1 MALDAARVLVGT
13 ADQTNATGAIFS
25 APLGTTVPTN
35 ATATLDAAFVD
46 SGYVSEDGLSFTP
59 EISTTDINE
68 WNGSLV
74 RRIKET
80 FNGTLSWAHLE
91 TNEQSLKNAFGEDAV
106 TATAAT
112 QSHGNQ
118 LSVAIA
124 GDLPAAKAWVFKLKD
139 GDNRMLI
146 VVPNGQVT
154 GVEEVSFTSSDA
166 ITWGVTLSAYPDS
179 AGNSIYIYTDDGHTT
194 A

>member
-91 TNEQSLKNAFGEDAV
+91 TSEQSLKNAFGDDAV
-106 TATAAT
+106 TAAAAT
-112 QSHGNQ
+112 QNHGNQ
-118 LSVAIA
+118 LAVAIA

-179 AGNSIYIYTDDGHTT
+179 AGNSIYIYTDDGQTT

>member
-25 APLGTTVPTN
+25 APLGTTVPTS
-35 ATATLDAAFVD
+35 ATDTLAAAFVD
-46 SGYVSEDGLSFTP
+46 SGYVSEDGLTFSP

-68 WNGSLV
+68 WNGALV

-80 FNGTLSWAHLE
+80 FNGTLSWSHLE
-91 TNEQSLKNAFGEDAV
+91 TNLQSLRNTFGDAAV
-106 TATAAT
+106 TSTAAT
-112 QSHGNQ
+112 TTHGNQ
-118 LSVAIA
+118 LAVAIS
-124 GDLPAAKAWVFKLKD
+124 GELPGAKTWVFKLKD

-146 VVPNGQVT
+146 VVPNGQIT
-154 GVEEVSFTSSDA
+154 SIEDVSFTSSDA
-166 ITWGVTLSAYPDS
+166 IMWGVSLSCYPDS
-179 AGNSIYIYTDDGHTT
+179 TGNSIYIYTDDGQAT

>member
-91 TNEQSLKNAFGEDAV
+91 TNEQSLKNAFGDDAV

-118 LSVAIA
+118 LAVSIA

-146 VVPNGQVT
+146 VVPNGQIT

-179 AGNSIYIYTDDGHTT
+179 AGNSIYIYTDDGQTT

>member
-179 AGNSIYIYTDDGHTT
+179 AGNSIYIYTDDGQTT

>member
-25 APLGTTVPTN
+25 APLGTSVPTS
-35 ATATLDAAFVD
+35 ATDTLAAAFVD

-91 TNEQSLKNAFGEDAV
+91 TNEQSLKNAFGDSAV
-106 TATAAT
+106 TATAANT
-112 QSHGNQ
+112 THGNQ
-118 LSVAIA
+118 LAVSIA
-124 GDLPAAKAWVFKLKD
+124 GNLPAAKAWVFKLKD
-139 GDNRMLI
+139 GANRMLI

-179 AGNSIYIYTDDGHTT
+179 AGNSIYIYTDDGQTT

>member
-146 VVPNGQVT
+146 VVPNGQIT

-179 AGNSIYIYTDDGHTT
+179 AGNSIYIYTDDGQTT

>member
-25 APLGTTVPTN
+25 APLGTSVPTS
-35 ATATLDAAFVD
+35 ATDTLNAAFLD

-59 EISTTDINE
+59 EISTSDITE

-91 TNEQSLKNAFGEDAV
+91 TNEQSLKNAFGDSAV

-112 QSHGNQ
+112 QTHGNQ
-118 LSVAIA
+118 LAVAIA

-179 AGNSIYIYTDDGHTT
+179 AGNSIYIYTDDGQTT

>member
-25 APLGTTVPTN
+25 APLGTSLPTS
-35 ATATLDAAFVD
+35 ATDTLNAAFHD
-46 SGYVSEDGLSFTP
+46 SGYVSADGVNFTP
-59 EISTTDINE
+59 EVSTSDITE

-91 TNEQSLKNAFGEDAV
+91 TNEQSLKNAFGDSAV
-106 TATAAT
+106 TVTAANT
-112 QSHGNQ
+112 THGNQ
-118 LSVAIA
+118 LAVAIS

-139 GDNRMLI
+139 GDNRMLL
-146 VVPNGQVT
+146 VVPNGQIT
-154 GVEEVSFTSSDA
+154 GVEEVSFTSTDA

-179 AGNSIYIYTDDGHTT
+179 TGKSIYIYTDDGQTT

>member
-1 MALDAARVLVGT
+1 MALDATRVLVGT

-25 APLGTTVPTN
+25 APLGTTVPTS
-35 ATATLDAAFVD
+35 AVDTLDAAFTD
-46 SGYVSEDGLSFTP
+46 SGYVSEDGLSFSP

-68 WNGSLV
+68 WNGALV

-80 FNGTLSWAHLE
+80 FNGTLSWSHLE
-91 TNEQSLKNAFGEDAV
+91 TNEQSLRNTFGDAAV
-106 TATAAT
+106 TVTAAT
-112 QSHGNQ
+112 QTHGKQ
-118 LSVAIA
+118 IAVAIN
-124 GDLPAAKAWVFKLKD
+124 GELPAAKAWVFKLKD

-154 GVEEVSFTSSDA
+154 TIEDVDFTSSDA
-166 ITWGVTLSAYPDS
+166 IMWGVQLACYPD
-179 AGNSIYIYTDDGHTT
+179 ANGNSLYIYTDDGVTT